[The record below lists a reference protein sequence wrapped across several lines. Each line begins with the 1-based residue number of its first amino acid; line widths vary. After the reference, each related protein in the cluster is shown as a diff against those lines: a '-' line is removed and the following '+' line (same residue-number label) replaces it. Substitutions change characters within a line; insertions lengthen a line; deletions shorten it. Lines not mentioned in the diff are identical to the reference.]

1 MDETYNYNKDDQI
14 IMEELL
20 NNPEEKIIINYD
32 EIDEDE
38 EELSNTLK
46 EKNISQEQSEFNTS
60 NQEYDEESNNPHDHT
75 NHTWDNPTVNIKIS
89 IDSF

>member
-75 NHTWDNPTVNIKIS
+75 NHT
-89 IDSF
+89 